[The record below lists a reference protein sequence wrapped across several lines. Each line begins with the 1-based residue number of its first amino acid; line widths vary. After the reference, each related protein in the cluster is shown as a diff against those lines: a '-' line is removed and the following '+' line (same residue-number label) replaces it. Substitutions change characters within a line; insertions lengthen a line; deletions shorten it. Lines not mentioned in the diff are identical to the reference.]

1 MDNRRDPFYLT
12 TNEHSNS
19 NDQPPYPP
27 NMAFTPVP
35 PPTIQPSQPYTPDE
49 EPLYVNAKQYF
60 RILKRRVARARL
72 EEVHR
77 LSKQRKPYL
86 HESRHKHAMR
96 RPRGPGGRF
105 LTAEEIAA
113 RDAAARDN
121 PSNEDEDTN
130 AGDDNGGSDAGATSA
145 TTKKGPSSSL
155 ESAPA
160 SKSSPPSNSRKRK
173 ASASATTRPKR
184 AAPSATTV
192 TSPATLVSD
201 DGATSESPTAF
212 NPFPESSEMYQPFSQ
227 TGSSYQQTG
236 PGYEANFMNY
246 APYSRGSVEG
256 RSAAPEGPQPTP
268 LQRRPSSGHAA
279 IHIPMWPSSFQGG
292 EPVTSAFGAHS
303 GGQDSSF
310 MHNATHADYE
320 GGSGADFH
328 RRHLARMSDMSSPV
342 MSDAPRN
349 TVPNIS
355 RAHRT
360 SLPAVSIPSLYTP
373 TAHMS
378 PISASAGSSGI
389 SAPSPRMSHA
399 SSPMPPPSSLATPSE
414 GPPMDSPSPIEG
426 GLVMPSDNTGA
437 GLIHPPTMNTGQSPM
452 LGASQS
458 PLVRSSP
465 MGSPHAL
472 NPLRS
477 PTAQIGNPMNA
488 LNMSSQGGIM
498 GPGSLGQPSPPL
510 STHSMQSPLNAQ
522 SPMSPFQNQQMR
534 PPQQQMH
541 HVPHPH
547 AHARQHA
554 RFGYR

>member
-1 MDNRRDPFYLT
+1 MDNRPEAFYLPT
-12 TNEHSNS
+12 T
-19 NDQPPYPP
+19 DPGDP
-27 NMAFTPVP
+27 NAVP
-35 PPTIQPSQPYTPDE
+35 FANNAHPAYAPDE

-72 EEVHR
+72 EELHR

-113 RDAAARDN
+113 RDAAARNN
-121 PSNEDEDTN
+121 PSTEKDKALEDRAVDP
-130 AGDDNGGSDAGATSA
+130 DAGPA
-145 TTKKGPSSSL
+145 TTHDLPSSPDSAPTPKGPSSL
-155 ESAPA
+155 NA
-160 SKSSPPSNSRKRK
+160 RKRK
-173 ASASATTRPKR
+173 ASPTTIARPPR
-184 AAPSATTV
+184 AGPS
-192 TSPATLVSD
+192 
-201 DGATSESPTAF
+201 GATATSPTALTSDEGAPGDSPTTF
-212 NPFPESSEMYQPFSQ
+212 NPFPEPSDMYQSFPEAGANYQ
-227 TGSSYQQTG
+227 HTGSTFDSTFM
-236 PGYEANFMNY
+236 GYS
-246 APYSRGSVEG
+246 PYSRSDADG
-256 RSAAPEGPQPTP
+256 RPAPLDSAQPGR

-292 EPVTSAFGAHS
+292 EQVASAFGTHS
-303 GGQDSSF
+303 GPETSF
-310 MHNATHADYE
+310 LPNADYA

-328 RRHLARMSDMSSPV
+328 RRHLARMSDISSSV
-342 MSDAPRN
+342 VGEAPRN
-349 TVPNIS
+349 TIPNIS
-355 RAHRT
+355 RTHRT

-378 PISASAGSSGI
+378 PMSTSGGNPGI
-389 SAPSPRMSHA
+389 SAPSPRTSHA
-399 SSPMPPPSSLATPSE
+399 SSPVPPSASLAPPSE

-437 GLIHPPTMNTGQSPM
+437 GLIHPPTMNAGQSPM
-452 LGASQS
+452 LSATQS
-458 PLVRSSP
+458 PLMRASP

-472 NPLRS
+472 GPMRS
-477 PTAQIGNPMNA
+477 PTTQIGNPMNS
-488 LNMSSQGGIM
+488 LNMNSQGGMM
-498 GPGSLGQPSPPL
+498 GPASLGQPSPPL
-510 STHSMQSPLNAQ
+510 STHSMQSPLSAQ
-522 SPMSPFQNQQMR
+522 SPMSPFPGQSMR